1 MQSPAQCVLLTRCLQ
16 VPDFRSSKG
25 LFKTLKTQHKLKASG
40 KQLFDASV
48 YKHSDSTESFH
59 HMVREMSEQTR
70 SAKPTAFH
78 HMVASIAEEGRL
90 LRLYT
95 QNIDCIDAAMP
106 PLATSVPL
114 PVKGPWPKTIQL
126 HGGLEKMV
134 CSKCGELYPFD
145 GSLFNGPEP
154 PPCSGCL
161 ETDNVRTSH
170 AGKRSHGVGKLRPR
184 MTLYNELNPD
194 QDAITNV
201 IRADRKQRPDA
212 VIVVGTSMKIP
223 GVRALVK
230 DLCDITRKRKDGVT
244 AWINLD
250 SEPSGADLKDCWDL
264 VIRAKCD
271 DIASLVGLPH
281 WDESPALGQD
291 VKVDDERF
299 EQVKKSLQGTELEV
313 RIPSSPIKCA
323 SSIKTE
329 SRDST
334 PVEAVP
340 KSVEKVRGGIPTP
353 TASPKMRTALPDRPQ
368 PKGKQSQ
375 LSFAGAK
382 SGSAPKTTKKP
393 AASRKPRQP
402 KKTETKPKTTIKA
415 TFKATKATVVA
426 TTKNP
431 AKRELEADQPTP
443 TDANP
448 VGLSGFSLRP
458 SASRQ
463 KEERYSIGSS
473 HDQTAVDSQLQQ
485 ETNML
490 QGPTTPIQSSRPG
503 SSHSLTSVSPP
514 SNPRGLATVID

>member
-1 MQSPAQCVLLTRCLQ
+1 LYLL

-25 LFKTLKTQHKLKASG
+25 LFKTLRTQHKLKASG

-48 YKHSDSTESFH
+48 YKHNDSTESFH

-70 SAKPTAFH
+70 SAQPSPFH

-95 QNIDCIDAAMP
+95 QNIDCIDTAMP

-161 ETDNVRTSH
+161 EIDNVRTSH

-184 MTLYNELNPD
+184 MVLYNELNPD

-230 DLCDITRKRKDGVT
+230 DLCGITRKRKDGVT

-264 VIRAKCD
+264 VVRAKCD
-271 DIASLVGLPH
+271 DVASLVGLPH

-291 VKVDDERF
+291 VKIDDDKF
-299 EQVKKSLQGTELEV
+299 EKVKQNLRATELEV
-313 RIPSSPIKCA
+313 RIPSSPIKKT
-323 SSIKTE
+323 SSVEDE
-329 SRDST
+329 SRGST
-334 PVEAVP
+334 PVEAMP
-340 KSVEKVRGGIPTP
+340 KSLEKVRGGIPTP

-368 PKGKQSQ
+368 PKTKQSQ
-375 LSFAGAK
+375 LSFTGAK
-382 SGSAPKTTKKP
+382 TGSAAKDTKKP
-393 AASRKPRQP
+393 VSRKPRQP
-402 KKTETKPKTTIKA
+402 KKTEMKPKA
-415 TFKATKATVVA
+415 TLKTAFKPTKAAVVA
-426 TTKNP
+426 TTKKQ
-431 AKRELEADQPTP
+431 AKRELEADRPP
-443 TDANP
+443 LKDAKP
-448 VGLSGFSLRP
+448 VNRSDFSLRP
-458 SASRQ
+458 SASKQ

-485 ETNML
+485 ETNFL
-490 QGPTTPIQSSRPG
+490 EGSTTPTQTSRPG
-503 SSHSLTSVSPP
+503 SSHSLTITPP
-514 SNPRGLATVID
+514 SKPRGLATMID